1 MGATLNLD
9 VPTTAEII
17 HPDLASIDYDE
28 GVEKAARVVYYK
40 VAEHENLTGPH
51 KDHEPWET
59 APVMVREMYRAL
71 ARVTID
77 TYLGR
82 EVPWRIPP
90 PGHPKKRK
98 RRRAAKPVPA

>member
-1 MGATLNLD
+1 MS
-9 VPTTAEII
+9 VPTAAEII
-17 HPDLASIDYDE
+17 RPDLDSIDYDE

-40 VAEHENLTGPH
+40 VAEHELLTGPH
-51 KDHEPWET
+51 KDFAPWHE

-90 PGHPKKRK
+90 SGEPKKRK
-98 RRRAAKPVPA
+98 RTRRAKAATT